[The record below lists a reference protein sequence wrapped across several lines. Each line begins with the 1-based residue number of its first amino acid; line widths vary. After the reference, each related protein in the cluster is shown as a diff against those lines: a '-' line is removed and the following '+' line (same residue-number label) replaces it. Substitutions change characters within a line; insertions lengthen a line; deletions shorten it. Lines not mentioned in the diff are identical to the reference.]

1 MEVNMSVAGI
11 ASTGISQLF
20 NVQRNFQQVQSEFKQ
35 LGQDLQAGNL
45 TQAQTD
51 FVTLSQS
58 FASAPQTSTSSV
70 SQALNS
76 LGQALQS
83 GNLAAA
89 QQAFAN
95 LPPNMVGPSAVS
107 HHSHAHGAFSSG
119 QQNNSFSQALSQLGQ
134 ALQSGNLS
142 AAQQAFS
149 AMQQTWQQFGQN
161 SGLTSSSTG
170 STPSQPVGG
179 SLSVTA

>member
-1 MEVNMSVAGI
+1 MSVAGI
-11 ASTGISQLF
+11 VTTGLSQLAS
-20 NVQRNFQQVQSEFKQ
+20 VQRNYQQVRGEFKQ

-58 FASAPQTSTSSV
+58 MATQLSSNSPV
-70 SQALNS
+70 SKALAS

-83 GNLAAA
+83 GNLSAA

-95 LPPNMVGPSAVS
+95 MPPGIVGPNAV
-107 HHSHAHGAFSSG
+107 HHSGHHGGNA
-119 QQNNSFSQALSQLGQ
+119 SFSDALNQLGQ

-149 AMQQTWQQFGQN
+149 AMQQMWQQMG
-161 SGLTSSSTG
+161 STGGTLSTGTSTG
-170 STPSQPVGG
+170 STTPPLSSG